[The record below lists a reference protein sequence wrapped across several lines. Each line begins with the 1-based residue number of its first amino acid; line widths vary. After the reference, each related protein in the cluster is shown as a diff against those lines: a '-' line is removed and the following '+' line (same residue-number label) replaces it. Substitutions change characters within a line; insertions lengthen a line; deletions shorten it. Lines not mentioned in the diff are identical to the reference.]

1 MTSIFKFALVATVG
15 LVAVTGCRE
24 EERGARSD
32 APTGKERIEEVA
44 RDPDE
49 MADEFMAKIEADNQL
64 KEYDIKSSV
73 TKDGKLMITGQV
85 PTADMKKKA
94 ERLAKTVM
102 GIRTV
107 ENDLA
112 VVGGR
117 VTERDLSDRALRR
130 ELQQKI
136 DADSELKDYP
146 MSIEVEGRR
155 VMIEGFVQ
163 TAAERKK
170 AIELAETVAGLTEV
184 DSSDFRLAGELTDEF
199 MAKVR
204 ADNQLQ
210 DYAIEAWVEQGNI
223 LNLGGRVPNKEYRRK
238 AETLARTVDGVR
250 KIRNEIKVSEVD
262 FPPEKV
268 LTDQQLQKEIER
280 KIAVD
285 SELKKYEI
293 SVAVEDGQA
302 KLEGTVETHR
312 DRRKAAKLAETVRG
326 ISKVENGIRR
336 EKEIASHRTW
346 RWPRASAEY
355 VNNFL

>member
-15 LVAVTGCRE
+15 LAAVTGCRE
-24 EERGARSD
+24 EERGARPD
-32 APTGKERIEEVA
+32 APTGKERIEDVA
-44 RDPDE
+44 REPDE

-64 KEYDIKSSV
+64 KEYEIKSSV
-73 TKDGKLMITGQV
+73 TEDGKIMITGQV

-107 ENDLA
+107 ENNLA

-130 ELQQKI
+130 ELKKKI

-146 MSIEVEGRR
+146 ISIEVDGRKA
-155 VMIEGFVQ
+155 MIEGFVQ
-163 TAAERKK
+163 TRAERKK
-170 AIELAETVAGLTEV
+170 TIELAETVAGLTEV
-184 DSSDFRLAGELTDEF
+184 DSSDLRLADELKDEF

-210 DYAIEAWVEQGNI
+210 DYTIEAWVEKGNI
-223 LNLGGRVPNKEYRRK
+223 LNLSGRVPNKAYRRK

-268 LTDQQLQKEIER
+268 LTDKQLQKEIER

-285 SELKKYEI
+285 SELKKYDI
-293 SVAVEDGQA
+293 SVEVEDGKA
-302 KLEGTVETHR
+302 KLKGTVETHR
-312 DRRKAAKLAETVRG
+312 DRRKAARLAATVRG
-326 ISKVENGIRR
+326 VSKVENKLRR
-336 EKEIASHRTW
+336 EKEIASHKRW

-355 VNNFL
+355 VNNLL